1 MRGLLSFL
9 AFLAYYIVS
18 PTLALHLTGSRMVE
32 IGVAVANAVI
42 ALGVVF
48 LTWYQGWRWSLTIEV
63 RFVENLEKVL
73 KHAWSVRFLVL
84 ETVLDA
90 AQTGCSFFSGT
101 ALVRPGVLAGLNMAP
116 ALAAL
121 GASLVAQEAVY
132 GTAAPADG
140 GQA

>member
-1 MRGLLSFL
+1 MRGFICFL
-9 AFLAYYIVS
+9 AFLAYYVVS

-32 IGVAVANAVI
+32 IGVALANAVI
-42 ALGVVF
+42 ALGFVVLVWF
-48 LTWYQGWRWSLTIEV
+48 RGWSWTFTVEV
-63 RFVENLEKVL
+63 RFVENLERVL
-73 KHAWSVRFLVL
+73 KHAWSVRFLGL
-84 ETVLDA
+84 ATVLDA

-101 ALVRPGVLAGLNMAP
+101 ELVRPGVLAGLNMAL

-121 GASLVAQEAVY
+121 GARLVAQEADS